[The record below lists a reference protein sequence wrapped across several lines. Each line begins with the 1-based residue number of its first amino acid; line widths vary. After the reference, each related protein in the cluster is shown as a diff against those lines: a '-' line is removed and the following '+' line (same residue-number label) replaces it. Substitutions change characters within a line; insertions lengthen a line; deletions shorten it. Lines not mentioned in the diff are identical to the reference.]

1 MTVDIGDCLFVG
13 VHDLEAARASTVH
26 GGGKRELS
34 RPLDTFGIMLRLVAG
49 AMPILV
55 VLVGPTSVWAI
66 EDIKK
71 DTIGPWEIE
80 ATFKND
86 KFDHCAISRSVDDV
100 VARFV
105 RTNDG
110 LSLSLQSPNWKLERG
125 KNYPVHMKAGA
136 TSWDTE
142 VSAETNSV
150 SVPIAYKRF
159 SSGLR
164 AANALLVQGA
174 GATIQIP
181 LNQSRVALGRLDE
194 CVNKNSR
201 AVETNPFV
209 APKRQP

>member
-1 MTVDIGDCLFVG
+1 
-13 VHDLEAARASTVH
+13 
-26 GGGKRELS
+26 
-34 RPLDTFGIMLRLVAG
+34 MLRLVAG

-150 SVPIAYKRF
+150 SVPIADKRF

-174 GATIQIP
+174 GATIQCRDP
-181 LNQSRVALGRLDE
+181 VVPE
-194 CVNKNSR
+194 CVPSITVGRECGAHNTCVRRRVHQRERPGVRLK
-201 AVETNPFV
+201 
-209 APKRQP
+209 KQ

>member
-1 MTVDIGDCLFVG
+1 MDGC
-13 VHDLEAARASTVH
+13 A
-26 GGGKRELS
+26 KRS
-34 RPLDTFGIMLRLVAG
+34 G
-49 AMPILV
+49 
-55 VLVGPTSVWAI
+55 
-66 EDIKK
+66 KK

-100 VARFV
+100 VAKFV

-110 LSLSLQSPNWKLERG
+110 LQSPNWQLEHR

-150 SVPIAYKRF
+150 SVPIADKRF

-164 AANALLVQGA
+164 AADALLVQGA
-174 GATIQIP
+174 GATDS
-181 LNQSRVALGRLDE
+181 NTSQSKPCGLGQAR
-194 CVNKNSR
+194 
-201 AVETNPFV
+201 
-209 APKRQP
+209 

>member
-1 MTVDIGDCLFVG
+1 
-13 VHDLEAARASTVH
+13 
-26 GGGKRELS
+26 
-34 RPLDTFGIMLRLVAG
+34 MLRLVTA
-49 AMPILV
+49 AIFVLL
-55 VLVGPTSVWAI
+55 VLVGPTCLWAI

-105 RTNDG
+105 RTDEG
-110 LSLSLQSPNWKLERG
+110 LSLALQSPNWKLERG
-125 KNYPVHMKAGA
+125 KSYPVHMKAGG
-136 TSWDTE
+136 TNWDTQ
-142 VSAETNSV
+142 VAAEANSV
-150 SVPIAYKRF
+150 SVSIADKRF
-159 SSGLR
+159 SNGLR
-164 AANALLVQGA
+164 AANTLIVEGA
-174 GATIQIP
+174 GATIRIP

-194 CVNKNSR
+194 CVAKNSR

>member
-1 MTVDIGDCLFVG
+1 M
-13 VHDLEAARASTVH
+13 
-26 GGGKRELS
+26 
-34 RPLDTFGIMLRLVAG
+34 PRLVAG

-55 VLVGPTSVWAI
+55 VLVGPTGVWAI

-110 LSLSLQSPNWKLERG
+110 LSLSLQSPNWKLGG
-125 KNYPVHMKAGA
+125 KKHSTYEGGRY
-136 TSWDTE
+136 SWDTE
-142 VSAETNSV
+142 VSAETNAV
-150 SVPIAYKRF
+150 SVPIADKRF

-164 AANALLVQGA
+164 AANALLVQGLEPRFKYPLIKLVMPWA
-174 GATIQIP
+174 GSMNASPRIVEPSKPIHS
-181 LNQSRVALGRLDE
+181 SRPSG
-194 CVNKNSR
+194 SR
-201 AVETNPFV
+201 
-209 APKRQP
+209 K